1 MEPELTVA
9 ELQRQVRQL
18 EDAKGF
24 QTTLEQRLAYLMS
37 EVGEVAKEVLRLSRD
52 GSEDVGKMEAAET
65 KAVVENLGMQI
76 YDVIWNLLDLADMV
90 GIDLEEAFKRKASLN
105 EGRRW

>member
-1 MEPELTVA
+1 MEPGLTVA

-18 EDAKGF
+18 RDAKGF
-24 QTTLEQRLAYLMS
+24 QITLEQRLAYLMS

-52 GSEDVGKMEAAET
+52 GSEDVGKMEATET
-65 KAVVENLGMQI
+65 EVVVENLGMEVH
-76 YDVIWNLLDLADMV
+76 DVIWNLLDLADMV
-90 GIDLEEAFKRKASLN
+90 GIDLEEAFKRKAKLN